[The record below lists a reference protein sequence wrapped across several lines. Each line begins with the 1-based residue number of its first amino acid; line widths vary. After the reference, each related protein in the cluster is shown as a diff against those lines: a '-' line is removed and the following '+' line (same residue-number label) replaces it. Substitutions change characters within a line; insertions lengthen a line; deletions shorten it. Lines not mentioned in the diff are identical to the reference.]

1 MMRDHHQIHLDHTHC
16 RAICDEIGERLRAI
30 MGRELAEM
38 SPRLRS
44 LFDRLHELDHI
55 PSPGIVPLLE
65 HSERATAPEVGSDIA
80 ALG

>member
-1 MMRDHHQIHLDHTHC
+1 MTRDHQIHLDHTHC
-16 RAICDEIGERLRAI
+16 RAICDEIGERLRAL
-30 MGRELAEM
+30 MGRELADM
-38 SPRLRS
+38 SPRLRA

-65 HSERATAPEVGSDIA
+65 HPQSSRTPEVGSDMA